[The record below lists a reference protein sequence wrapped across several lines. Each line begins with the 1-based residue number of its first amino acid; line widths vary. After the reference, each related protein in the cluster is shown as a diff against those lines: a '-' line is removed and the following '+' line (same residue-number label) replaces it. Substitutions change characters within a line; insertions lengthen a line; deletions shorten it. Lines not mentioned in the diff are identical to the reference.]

1 MLLYFVL
8 QSIAVG
14 NSILLNRYLYNYY
27 LIQSL
32 FFYIW
37 RMNSRRYIGALI
49 IVLTFLG
56 VVYQQQ
62 YTLPNQEI
70 ILQFTDVKVT
80 SADTQSTIAIVKK
93 QLQNLGADNIQ
104 VVETKEGTL
113 KITYYSASNVTNI
126 KRNLSEENKLVID
139 CNISNQDNEE
149 SSFPKENSSI
159 SYNLDV
165 YEIQN
170 GSEADWNLVENNVLE
185 LKFDNERFFN
195 PNVFM
200 SAIDIND
207 REKENIVKVAYKIRR
222 NIALAID
229 NTSHNIPE
237 VRAGPVS

>member
-1 MLLYFVL
+1 
-8 QSIAVG
+8 
-14 NSILLNRYLYNYY
+14 
-27 LIQSL
+27 
-32 FFYIW
+32 
-37 RMNSRRYIGALI
+37 MNSRRYIGALI

>member
-8 QSIAVG
+8 QSIGVG
-14 NSILLNRYLYNYY
+14 NSILINRYLYNYY

-139 CNISNQDNEE
+139 CNLSNQDNEE

-195 PNVFM
+195 PNFFM

>member
-8 QSIAVG
+8 QSIGVG
-14 NSILLNRYLYNYY
+14 NSILINRYLYNYY

-139 CNISNQDNEE
+139 CNLSNQDNEE

-170 GSEADWNLVENNVLE
+170 GSEADWNLLENNVLE

-195 PNVFM
+195 PNFFM

-207 REKENIVKVAYKIRR
+207 REKENIVKELKFKAIR
-222 NIALAID
+222 
-229 NTSHNIPE
+229 SSG
-237 VRAGPVS
+237 AGGQPRPMRW

>member
-8 QSIAVG
+8 QSIGVG
-14 NSILLNRYLYNYY
+14 NSILINRYLYNYY

-37 RMNSRRYIGALI
+37 RMNSRRDIGALI

-139 CNISNQDNEE
+139 CNLSNQDNEE

-195 PNVFM
+195 PNFFM

>member
-1 MLLYFVL
+1 MLLYFIL
-8 QSIAVG
+8 QSIGVG
-14 NSILLNRYLYNYY
+14 NSILINRYLYNYY

-139 CNISNQDNEE
+139 CNLSNQDNEE

-195 PNVFM
+195 PNFFM

>member
-8 QSIAVG
+8 QSIGFG
-14 NSILLNRYLYNYY
+14 NSILINRYLYNYY

-139 CNISNQDNEE
+139 CNLSNQDNEQ

-207 REKENIVKVAYKIRR
+207 RERENIVKVAYKIRR

-229 NTSHNIPE
+229 HTSHNIPE

>member
-139 CNISNQDNEE
+139 CNLSNQDNEE

>member
-8 QSIAVG
+8 QSIGVG
-14 NSILLNRYLYNYY
+14 NSILINRYLYNYY

-139 CNISNQDNEE
+139 CNLSNQDNEE

-195 PNVFM
+195 PNFFM
-200 SAIDIND
+200 SAIDINY

>member
-8 QSIAVG
+8 QSIGVG
-14 NSILLNRYLYNYY
+14 NSILINRYLYNYY

-139 CNISNQDNEE
+139 CNLSNQDNEE

>member
-8 QSIAVG
+8 QSIGVG
-14 NSILLNRYLYNYY
+14 NSILINRYLYNYY

-139 CNISNQDNEE
+139 CNLSNQDNEE

-170 GSEADWNLVENNVLE
+170 GSEADWNLLENNVLE

-200 SAIDIND
+200 SAIDINY

>member
-8 QSIAVG
+8 QSIGVG
-14 NSILLNRYLYNYY
+14 NSILINRYLYNYY

-104 VVETKEGTL
+104 VLETKEGTL

-139 CNISNQDNEE
+139 CNLSNQDNEE

-195 PNVFM
+195 PNFFM

>member
-1 MLLYFVL
+1 MLLYFIL
-8 QSIAVG
+8 QSIGVG
-14 NSILLNRYLYNYY
+14 NSILINRYLYNYY

-139 CNISNQDNEE
+139 CNLSNQDNEE

>member
-1 MLLYFVL
+1 
-8 QSIAVG
+8 
-14 NSILLNRYLYNYY
+14 
-27 LIQSL
+27 
-32 FFYIW
+32 
-37 RMNSRRYIGALI
+37 MNSRRYIGALI

-139 CNISNQDNEE
+139 CNLSNQDNEQ

-207 REKENIVKVAYKIRR
+207 RERENIVKVAYKIRR

-229 NTSHNIPE
+229 HTSHNIPE